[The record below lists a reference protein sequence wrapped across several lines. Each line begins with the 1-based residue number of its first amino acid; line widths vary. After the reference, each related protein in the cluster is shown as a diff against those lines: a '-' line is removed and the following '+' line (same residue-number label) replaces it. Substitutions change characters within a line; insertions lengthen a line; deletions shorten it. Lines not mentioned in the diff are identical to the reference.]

1 MILVFKRVKRIES
14 RAARVPESPVPRPL
28 ILAGRLLE
36 DSTTIRVVY
45 RIKNWTRL
53 FEGRSYTK
61 ARQTLNW
68 LELPLRL
75 DSDWYLDV
83 VTEDASA
90 SCLGAFLA
98 LCIVAATCEPRGTLL
113 REDGMP
119 HTPETLAN
127 KTRLSVE
134 CIKASLRLSL
144 VEAVPWAGEAPAIP
158 HVNGVAKP
166 VKVEPPAD
174 SELEYEQWSQHWQS
188 ITEKRTGEH
197 KAHEAWKKLVASL
210 SDRAA
215 FRLCSEN
222 YLASGEVQRGAVMN
236 RDKWLREN
244 AKDNWS
250 ARWPPAKQ
258 QPGSA
263 QSVDEKK
270 LADELRRAR

>member
-1 MILVFKRVKRIES
+1 M
-14 RAARVPESPVPRPL
+14 PESPVPRPL

-36 DSTTIRVVY
+36 DSPTIRVVY
-45 RIKNWTRL
+45 RIKNWLHL

-68 LELPLRL
+68 LDLPLRL
-75 DSDWYLDV
+75 DTDWYLDI
-83 VTEDASA
+83 VTEDPSA

-98 LCIVAATCEPRGTLL
+98 LCIVAGRCDPRGTLL

-119 HTPETLAN
+119 HTAETLAN
-127 KTRLSVE
+127 KTRLSIE
-134 CIKASLRLSL
+134 CIKASLELPL
-144 VEAVPWAGEAPAIP
+144 VEAVPWTGDAPVVV
-158 HVNGVAKP
+158 HVNGAAKP
-166 VKVEPPAD
+166 AKGETD
-174 SELEYEQWSQHWQS
+174 SEVEYEQWSQHWQS

-197 KAHEAWKKLVASL
+197 KAHEAWRKLVASL
-210 SDRAA
+210 SDRGA
-215 FRLCSEN
+215 FRQCSDN